1 MDVNYLIEI
10 NGLNDWEF
18 GNPLSATAYK
28 VMCKLLFLAN
38 RQRFPEQIKVS
49 NTSLCALV
57 GCSENSLLAARQQLI
72 QRGLIEYKGKK
83 QHTPIYTIHY
93 FSHNPAYN
101 RNICGIS
108 RGIDGGIDR
117 GTDGGTDGGTGRGR
131 SINNTGFW
139 DIPVLE
145 DGDMDNDT
153 PVDNTAAEI
162 QHDDNAPLHHPSP
175 TQPFVDIPSGAR
187 AKAAGS
193 RIFPVRR
200 GTLTTEEAYA
210 MIAVKTALD
219 QPAVKAMY
227 SDGARLMH
235 EISESDYYPLD
246 LVAYAISKTFDRNRL
261 YPNPLGN
268 AAAYTVKLLDDWKK
282 QGFQTRQ
289 DVQEAKDDYYHYG

>member
-72 QRGLIEYKGKK
+72 QRGLIDYKGKK

-108 RGIDGGIDR
+108 GGIN
-117 GTDGGTDGGTGRGR
+117 GGNAGGINGGNAGGTGRGR
-131 SINNTGFW
+131 SINNT
-139 DIPVLE
+139 PSSYTE
-145 DGDMDNDT
+145 DS
-153 PVDNTAAEI
+153 EE
-162 QHDDNAPLHHPSP
+162 DNATTISHGAYAPPEDHQDVNSSLRNPSP
-175 TQPFVDIPSGAR
+175 TQPNVDVLSGAHAKPLRGR
-187 AKAAGS
+187 AFPMRKNALSLDESYAFIAAKQALEM
-193 RIFPVRR
+193 P
-200 GTLTTEEAYA
+200 
-210 MIAVKTALD
+210 MIQNLYGDNIK
-219 QPAVKAMY
+219 
-227 SDGARLMH
+227 LMH
-235 EISESDYYPLD
+235 EIAESDYFPLE
-246 LVAYAISKTFDRNRL
+246 LVVYAMQKTQDRNRL
-261 YPNPLGN
+261 WHLDNP
-268 AAAYTVKLLDDWKK
+268 AAYTVKLLDDWKE
-282 QGFQTRQ
+282 QGFKTREE
-289 DVQEAKDDYYHYG
+289 VQEAKDDYYHYG